1 MGGYSERAYSCE
13 DDGVPPLL
21 DLAADLALRLAGA
34 GDHELD
40 AVVISALEQLAGRT
54 GADRS
59 YITLYHDDGT
69 FEISHEWV
77 PDDALPHQPAIRRL
91 PTSNFA
97 YSAGLAMRGE
107 IMAAPD
113 ISALPAE
120 ARAER
125 ESFSSFGIGAVL
137 QVPIVVSDE
146 GIGLV
151 GFNHLA
157 PTDRWEPEF
166 VELVRR
172 VGQVIGVV
180 LVRQRAIDAMRRAYE
195 EAAAANRVKDQF
207 LEHVSH
213 ELRTPLHAILGYA
226 ELMELDERSSED
238 LDALLQI
245 QFNGRHL
252 LTMLEDLTAIA
263 ESDRSPRERSDAKTA
278 ITAAIDT
285 LGEAARARSISFD
298 LADSLD
304 GASVRSEVGRLRQV
318 VYCVLSSAVQGLQR
332 HGRIEAD
339 VPLPETIRFRLHG
352 VTDPTSDIIMP
363 MAATL
368 LGDRGEIDVIA
379 TGDDSVEV
387 DLRFDGPLGRLLDP
401 RSQIARP

>member
-1 MGGYSERAYSCE
+1 
-13 DDGVPPLL
+13 VQPLL
-21 DLAADLALRLAGA
+21 DPTADLALRLAGA
-34 GDHELD
+34 SDHEVN
-40 AVVISALEQLAGRT
+40 AVVISALEQLARST
-54 GADRS
+54 DADRG
-59 YITLYHDDGT
+59 YVTLYHEDGT

-77 PDDALPHQPAIRRL
+77 PDNAVPHRPAIRRL
-91 PTSNFA
+91 PASDFA
-97 YSAGLAMRGE
+97 YSAGLARRGE

-113 ISALPAE
+113 ISALPDE
-120 ARAER
+120 ARAEQ

-137 QVPIVVSDE
+137 QVPIVVNDE

-151 GFNHLA
+151 GFNHLD
-157 PTDRWEPEF
+157 PTEGWEPEF
-166 VELVRR
+166 VELARR
-172 VGQVIGVV
+172 VGQVIGVI
-180 LVRQRAIDAMRRAYE
+180 LVRQRALDSMRRAYE
-195 EAAAANRVKDQF
+195 EAAAANQVKDQF

-238 LDALLQI
+238 RDALLQI

-252 LTMLEDLTAIA
+252 LTMLEDLTSIA
-263 ESDRSPRERSDAKTA
+263 ASDRSPNERSDVK
-278 ITAAIDT
+278 AAIIAAIEV

-318 VYCVLSSAVQGLQR
+318 VYCVLSSAVQGLER
-332 HGRIEAD
+332 HGRIEVD

-352 VTDPTSDIIMP
+352 VTDPASDIIMP

-387 DLRFDGPLGRLLDP
+387 DLRFDGPLGRPLDP
-401 RSQIARP
+401 RAQIARP